1 MNAAAKIP
9 VSVITGFLGSGKTT
23 LLNRLLRDP
32 ALADCA
38 VVVNEFGEIGLDHAL
53 IESSNDNTIL
63 LSSGCLCCTV
73 RGDLVDTLR
82 DLSVKRMRG
91 EVPPFSRV
99 IIETT
104 GLADPAP
111 ILHTLM
117 SLPVTR
123 RYALASVVSTVDA
136 VNGEATLGSQP
147 ESVKQAAVADRIVI
161 TKTDLTGAAR
171 IASLRARL
179 AALNPAADILDGAS
193 ALLPSQVFGALSY
206 DPAARSVDVS
216 EWLRA
221 EAYAT
226 QGADHACADDE
237 VPEHVAPDPNR
248 HDDRVRAHCFTF
260 DAPLPWRELSI
271 WLDVLVR
278 LRGDDLLRVKGM
290 VNVEGASGPVVVHAV
305 QQLFHPPVELDA
317 WPAAGEFADRRS
329 RIVFIT
335 RDMAREDIARA
346 LDGVRDGFAE
356 ALRAARGVEEI
367 AARGVEDTA
376 ARGLEDVAA
385 RGEATNP

>member
-1 MNAAAKIP
+1 MYPEQRLP
-9 VSVITGFLGSGKTT
+9 VSLITGFLGSGKTT

-82 DLSVKRMRG
+82 DLSIKRMRG

-136 VNGEATLGSQP
+136 VNGETTLGSQP

-193 ALLPSQVFGALSY
+193 ALLPSQLFGALSY

-221 EAYAT
+221 EAYSRQEASK
-226 QGADHACADDE
+226 QGGGHACADDE
-237 VPEHVAPDPNR
+237 VPEQVAADPNR

-278 LRGDDLLRVKGM
+278 LRGEDLLRVKGM
-290 VNVEGASGPVVVHAV
+290 VNVEGANGPVVVHAV

-317 WPAAGEFADRRS
+317 WPAEGEFADRRS

-335 RDMAREDIARA
+335 RDMKREDIARA

-356 ALRAARGVEEI
+356 ALRAARGVETS
-367 AARGVEDTA
+367 AARGVEDPA
-376 ARGLEDVAA
+376 ARGVDPIA
-385 RGEATNP
+385 N